1 MTQKHLGEKCGGLF
15 FAELMSFSF
24 APVQV
29 MYFSSLFPYVVLFC
43 FLVRG
48 LMLKGSVDGIAHMF
62 TPKVRMEE
70 SLFLTSV
77 FSTMHAN
84 KSLSSHLSWRRC
96 WSRRCGGRPPPRSS
110 LPSVWVLEESL
121 PSPVTIRLTT
131 TATLMPCSSLSST
144 FWPPFWPHWLCLLCW
159 ASRQTSWMK
168 SVLWSKLNTV
178 FLGGGFGNIE
188 CNPPK
193 KKQKSD
199 SKVHEYCI
207 LTKNHTSKLQ
217 SPQSLCYKQWQLSLF
232 SVTYMLMDPHI
243 FRYCGQCTCEQC
255 FRAKRPIFRLF
266 WVLGFW
272 WCFSVR
278 DSIWCQRRGKSPLE
292 DKMILLEVLASYNK
306 CTNLLF
312 QLIWGP
318 DNQGKVENLI
328 KLWCLLFF

>member
-178 FLGGGFGNIE
+178 FWGGGFGNIE

-232 SVTYMLMDPHI
+232 SVTYMLLQWWILI
-243 FRYCGQCTCEQC
+243 FSDTVVSA
-255 FRAKRPIFRLF
+255 RASSAFEPKGPSSDCSEFLVSDGVFLFVTLSDVKDGESPRLKRRWF
-266 WVLGFW
+266 
-272 WCFSVR
+272 FS
-278 DSIWCQRRGKSPLE
+278 K
-292 DKMILLEVLASYNK
+292 
-306 CTNLLF
+306 F
-312 QLIWGP
+312 
-318 DNQGKVENLI
+318 
-328 KLWCLLFF
+328 